1 MLKKVN
7 VIVAGICAGIC
18 MVASLSSAAM
28 AQDSAAK
35 AEEIMKQ
42 ARAAV
47 ASESKFKSLQGLTV
61 AGTVRQTFGDRQM
74 ESELEIDML
83 MPDKIKKTTISTF
96 ATVVN
101 ALNGKEMWND
111 FIPSM
116 SMGGGPG
123 GGRGGRFM
131 GMAGGPGGPNNPM
144 GEYMQVQQR
153 RELVMVMLGILLTP
167 PAASEM
173 TFAYIGE
180 APGPEGSKLHVIDGK
195 SSDGAV
201 TRIYIDQET
210 KLLIGLGYKA
220 KSMRR
225 GGGRPQGQA
234 GQGSQQRPQG
244 QQGQGAARPQGQ
256 AAPQGQQGQQGQRPE
271 MTPEER
277 ERRMQ
282 QAQEA
287 FQNSPEVDYRWAFSE
302 YRKEGGFNLPGR
314 ITKIEG
320 GTPNEEWELSK
331 IKINPKLS
339 ADKFE
344 KK

>member
-1 MLKKVN
+1 MIKKVS
-7 VIVAGICAGIC
+7 VILAGITLIAGLAT
-18 MVASLSSAAM
+18 VAA
-28 AQDSAAK
+28 AQDAK
-35 AEEIMKQ
+35 AEEIIKE

-47 ASESKFKSLQGLTV
+47 GSESKFKSLQGLTLS
-61 AGTVRQTFGDRQM
+61 GTMRQTFGERQN
-74 ESELEIDML
+74 ESELEIDIL
-83 MPDKIKKTTISTF
+83 MPDKIKKTQVSQF
-96 ATVVN
+96 ATIVN
-101 ALNGKEMWND
+101 AINGKEMWND

-123 GGRGGRFM
+123 GGRGGGRFPGMM
-131 GMAGGPGGPNNPM
+131 GGGPGGANNPM
-144 GEYMQVQQR
+144 GEYMQTQQR
-153 RELVMVMLGILLTP
+153 REMVMIMLGVLLTP
-167 PAASEM
+167 PSASEM

-201 TRIYIDQET
+201 TRLYIDQES
-210 KLLIGLGYKA
+210 KQLIGMSYKA
-220 KSMRR
+220 KSLRR
-225 GGGRPQGQA
+225 GFGGGRGQGGGQGGGQQRQA
-234 GQGSQQRPQG
+234 GERPQG
-244 QQGQGAARPQGQ
+244 QQQPGQ
-256 AAPQGQQGQQGQRPE
+256 QQGQRPE

-282 QAQEA
+282 QAREA
-287 FQNSPEVDYRWAFSE
+287 FESAPEVDYRWAFSD

-339 ADKFE
+339 ADKFV